1 MIKVWADSVLGED
14 LSPGLQ
20 TTTFLLYPHM
30 VWRER
35 ETEMERERETEMER
49 ERETEM
55 ERERQ
60 NALVSLPLLMRALIS
75 SWGPHP
81 HDLIEH

>member
-30 VWRER
+30 VWRTRKR
-35 ETEMERERETEMER
+35 ETEMKGERECFG
-49 ERETEM
+49 
-55 ERERQ
+55 
-60 NALVSLPLLMRALIS
+60 AS
-75 SWGPHP
+75 SYSNEGTHP
-81 HDLIEH
+81 IMGSPPS

>member
-30 VWRER
+30 VWRMRKR
-35 ETEMERERETEMER
+35 ETEMKGERE
-49 ERETEM
+49 
-55 ERERQ
+55 
-60 NALVSLPLLMRALIS
+60 NALVSLPLLMKALIPS
-75 SWGPHP
+75 RGPHP
-81 HDLIEH
+81 HELIEH

>member
-35 ETEMERERETEMER
+35 ERETEMER
-49 ERETEM
+49 ERERDRDG
-55 ERERQ
+55 ERETECFG
-60 NALVSLPLLMRALIS
+60 VSSPSNEGTNSIMGS
-75 SWGPHP
+75 PPS
-81 HDLIEH
+81 

>member
-35 ETEMERERETEMER
+35 ERDRDGERERDRDGERETECFG
-49 ERETEM
+49 
-55 ERERQ
+55 
-60 NALVSLPLLMRALIS
+60 VSSPSNEGTKSIMGS
-75 SWGPHP
+75 PPS
-81 HDLIEH
+81 

>member
-35 ETEMERERETEMER
+35 ERDRDGERETECFG
-49 ERETEM
+49 
-55 ERERQ
+55 
-60 NALVSLPLLMRALIS
+60 VSSPSNEGTNSIMGS
-75 SWGPHP
+75 PPS
-81 HDLIEH
+81 

>member
-49 ERETEM
+49 ERERDRDG
-55 ERERQ
+55 ERETECFG
-60 NALVSLPLLMRALIS
+60 VSSPSNEGTNSIMGS
-75 SWGPHP
+75 PPS
-81 HDLIEH
+81 

>member
-14 LSPGLQ
+14 LSLGLQ

-30 VWRER
+30 VG
-35 ETEMERERETEMER
+35 ERERRR
-49 ERETEM
+49 ERK
-55 ERERQ
+55 
-60 NALVSLPLLMRALIS
+60 NALVSLPILMKALIP

>member
-35 ETEMERERETEMER
+35 ETEMERER
-49 ERETEM
+49 
-55 ERERQ
+55 Q
-60 NALVSLPLLMRALIS
+60 NALVSLPLLMRALIP

>member
-49 ERETEM
+49 ER
-55 ERERQ
+55 Q

>member
-35 ETEMERERETEMER
+35 ERDRDGERERETEMGK
-49 ERETEM
+49 
-55 ERERQ
+55 ERQ
-60 NALVSLPLLMRALIS
+60 NALVSLPLLMRALIP